1 MYFYIQPAA
10 SFDYPSLSLDDYAQ
24 LHHFLRQERQAAMY
38 HAQQQRRIQRA
49 LYNLEVM
56 TELYRRRQEEERAI
70 RAYYEQ
76 KERQRQQLI
85 RQQQLIQQQ
94 QQQQRYL
101 AALEEHYMNY
111 YYPQKHQEP
120 FAHHSAFYQ
129 EPEPEEEEDE
139 DDNEDVRTQQ
149 LAALVKLIFGAQD
162 EATRHEEPAH
172 DVPLYKETQF
182 GEVKQQVRLEAKH
195 NEVKHEEPETAM
207 EEAEPHGDMVLDD
220 TETKDTN
227 HNLGNTN
234 DPMEEDLDDEMTSA
248 DEDVPSLI
256 EPTENIKGLVSEILY
271 ASEENHSDFS
281 VFPEEDPVK
290 LAKYEAL
297 SRIEQELKDIQQ
309 KHEKHIL
316 GSTLD
321 FPLSSDGRPL
331 SPDAL
336 TATTANNREFLGY
349 EDEIMKV
356 LLKLDTIESDG
367 DEDIRNE
374 RKSLVKQAE
383 GLLGT
388 LDEYKQREWERVS
401 SASED
406 EDAL

>member
-10 SFDYPSLSLDDYAQ
+10 TFDYPSLSLDDYVQ
-24 LHHFLRQERQAAMY
+24 LHRLLRQERQAAMY

-76 KERQRQQLI
+76 KERQRQELI
-85 RQQQLIQQQ
+85 RQQQLAQQQ

-101 AALEEHYMNY
+101 AALEEHYMNC

-120 FAHHSAFYQ
+120 FAHHSTFYQ
-129 EPEPEEEEDE
+129 ESEPEEEEDE

-149 LAALVKLIFGAQD
+149 LAALVKLIFGTQD
-162 EATRHEEPAH
+162 ETTRHEEPAH
-172 DVPLYKETQF
+172 DVPLYKESQF
-182 GEVKQQVRLEAKH
+182 GEVKQQAPFEAKH
-195 NEVKHEEPETAM
+195 NEVKHEEPETTM
-207 EEAEPHGDMVLDD
+207 EKAKPYGDMALDD

-227 HNLGNTN
+227 LDSTN
-234 DPMEEDLDDEMTSA
+234 DPMEEDLDDEMASA

-256 EPTENIKGLVSEILY
+256 EPTENIKGLVSEILD
-271 ASEENHSDFS
+271 ASVENHSDFS

-316 GSTLD
+316 GNTLD

-374 RKSLVKQAE
+374 RKNLVKQAE